1 MKNRFSQQLA
11 RAAGFTL
18 IEIMITVAIVGILS
32 AIALPMYSDSLK
44 RGRLTEAAGTLEVF
58 RTQME
63 QYYQSN
69 NGTYVGACVAGTD
82 APIPPADSFTYTCEN
97 ITKDTYLL
105 KATGGTKIS
114 GFTFTVNHLNERRT
128 TATQT
133 GWGTA
138 PVTCWVTKKGGE
150 C

>member
-1 MKNRFSQQLA
+1 MKNRFSQQCA

-18 IEIMITVAIVGILS
+18 IEIMVTVAIVGILS
-32 AIALPMYSDSLK
+32 AVALPMYSDSLK
-44 RGRLTEAAGTLEVF
+44 RGRLTEGTGKLEAF

-69 NGTYVGACVAGTD
+69 NGTYVGACTAGTE
-82 APIPPADSFTYTCEN
+82 APLPPADSFTYTCEN

-105 KATGGTKIS
+105 KATGGAKIT
-114 GFTFTVNHLNERRT
+114 GFTYTVNHLNERRT
-128 TATQT
+128 MEAPT

-138 PVTCWVTKKGGE
+138 PVTCWVIKKGGE